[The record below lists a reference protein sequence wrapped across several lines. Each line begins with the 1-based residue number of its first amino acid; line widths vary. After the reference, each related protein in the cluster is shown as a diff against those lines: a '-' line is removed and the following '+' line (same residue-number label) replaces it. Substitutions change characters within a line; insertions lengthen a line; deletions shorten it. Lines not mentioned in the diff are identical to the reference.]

1 MISSKQVK
9 SLSLNINRNKN
20 NHLRTK
26 QSFLAPN
33 LPNIKFASTLALS
46 PYLLSISLLLIS

>member
-1 MISSKQVK
+1 MISSKQIK

-20 NHLRTK
+20 NHLKTK

>member
-1 MISSKQVK
+1 MIYSKQVK

-20 NHLRTK
+20 HHLRTK